1 MQEPSGVMGGGSSA
15 GVASP
20 AANGSTSGAAGVQSP
35 APAGSVIPGS
45 SGESVSSN
53 PEESNPLFPRFKEVN
68 DKYGKLK
75 WAEAYDNPEQVSQA
89 VALRQWVQSDPKGF
103 FAYLRSQMEAH
114 GHLEQTPREPPKV
127 PQAPQA
133 DYVDPQTG
141 LKVFSADRA
150 HELVRFYV
158 DQLKGEIDGR
168 VKPVEQFLG
177 TAATR
182 MRAQHEARGIIA
194 NAETNWPHF
203 KDHKQAI
210 FDAMGKNKALSLSEA
225 YISVVVPAIGNKERQ
240 GLLNE
245 LDQKPGATTASP
257 ASAQGGGRENL
268 SKLPFSTLV
277 AREMRKRGLGR

>member
-1 MQEPSGVMGGGSSA
+1 MQDLVGVTSGGSTA
-15 GVASP
+15 GAASP

-45 SGESVSSN
+45 NGESHGSSDDQ
-53 PEESNPLFPRFKEVN
+53 PVPYSRFKEVN
-68 DKYGKLK
+68 DKLGKLK
-75 WAEAYDNPEQVSQA
+75 WAESYEKPEEVSQA
-89 VALRQWVQSDPKGF
+89 VALRQWVSSDPKGF

-114 GHLEQTPREPPKV
+114 GHLPKDAAPPTQTPQPPQ
-127 PQAPQA
+127 P
-133 DYVDPQTG
+133 DYVDPQSG
-141 LKVFSADRA
+141 LKVYSADRA
-150 HELVRFYV
+150 QELVRYHI
-158 DQLKGEIDGR
+158 DQLKNEVDGR

-177 TAATR
+177 VAQTR

-268 SKLPFSTLV
+268 SKLPFTTLV

>member
-1 MQEPSGVMGGGSSA
+1 MGGGSSA

-20 AANGSTSGAAGVQSP
+20 AANGSTSGAAGVQSH

-45 SGESVSSN
+45 S
-53 PEESNPLFPRFKEVN
+53 EESHGSSEDQPVPYSRFKEVN
-68 DKYGKLK
+68 DKLGKLK
-75 WAEAYDNPEQVSQA
+75 WAESYEKPDEVSQA

-114 GHLEQTPREPPKV
+114 GHLEQTPKEQPKV

-177 TAATR
+177 TAATK

-210 FDAMGKNKALSLSEA
+210 FDAMGKNKSLSLSEA

-268 SKLPFSTLV
+268 SKLSFSTLV
-277 AREMRKRGLGR
+277 GREMRKRGLGR